1 MSYLTRNP
9 PVPNKHDGSRWQ
21 DLSVLGGILFALW
34 MGFMITVL
42 LEDINKKKV
51 EKKNVMDKA
60 IQRAYHEGAASARSG
75 AEVTLC
81 PYREQLEESWRK
93 GFHDQTLRLRKPE

>member
-51 EKKNVMDKA
+51 EKKMSWTRPYKGPTMKGPLL
-60 IQRAYHEGAASARSG
+60 HE
-75 AEVTLC
+75 V
-81 PYREQLEESWRK
+81 EQKLLYAPTENN
-93 GFHDQTLRLRKPE
+93 